1 MAEEENEKEIDFN
14 SSMTDLMTSLMIMFI
29 LLLVVLFN
37 HIGEKGKQIRDVMAA
52 ELRDEI
58 LNNESTN
65 SMKNLKIVADEK
77 DPLSFIVNIDEASG
91 LKFDSNDAKLQKQ
104 SKEKLDATYKTM
116 VNYICKAE
124 NKKNIDSIQII
135 GYTDKNPV
143 KADPKFGNL
152 SLSQD
157 RALTVLKEG
166 LYLFGMNS
174 NEGKC
179 LRELASINGRGM
191 EDLKNSD
198 AESRR
203 VEIKIRIKSAEQQN
217 LVLSKNKSGLDNLL
231 GGYNAK

>member
-1 MAEEENEKEIDFN
+1 
-14 SSMTDLMTSLMIMFI
+14 
-29 LLLVVLFN
+29 
-37 HIGEKGKQIRDVMAA
+37 
-52 ELRDEI
+52 
-58 LNNESTN
+58 
-65 SMKNLKIVADEK
+65 MKNLKIVADEK

>member
-116 VNYICKAE
+116 VNYI
-124 NKKNIDSIQII
+124 
-135 GYTDKNPV
+135 
-143 KADPKFGNL
+143 
-152 SLSQD
+152 SL
-157 RALTVLKEG
+157 L
-166 LYLFGMNS
+166 
-174 NEGKC
+174 
-179 LRELASINGRGM
+179 
-191 EDLKNSD
+191 
-198 AESRR
+198 
-203 VEIKIRIKSAEQQN
+203 
-217 LVLSKNKSGLDNLL
+217 
-231 GGYNAK
+231 